1 MQNTDN
7 LCTFHNDR
15 IDVFIYHFSFVSQ
28 LSFWGSLYQLVL
40 VAEGEAQSNGQTVMV
55 TFLHFVCSLCSGML
69 CVECCLLH
77 EVSLEE
83 RGGGDQ
89 ADV

>member
-1 MQNTDN
+1 M
-7 LCTFHNDR
+7 
-15 IDVFIYHFSFVSQ
+15 
-28 LSFWGSLYQLVL
+28 
-40 VAEGEAQSNGQTVMV
+40 AEGAALTVEAVMV
-55 TFLHFVCSLCSGML
+55 ITFSTVSVIVFKPVNTVCASVCSGML
-69 CVECCLLH
+69 CVEWGLLH